1 MTSKAL
7 HSATSSRESAGGRMP
22 SDSLA
27 GPTLAPSGPVPAPAS
42 LSARQ
47 AKGWGLLTSGIYGP
61 PGSGSFSSVALASS
75 LASRLTK
82 RLHGSTLW
90 RLTWKGKTTPA
101 GRSFSLLRASAH
113 RTAGIACGSWPT
125 PTVEQTTHSY
135 GPGKTIQLRLTGAAR
150 LADPNDDWPAH
161 SVGVATWPT
170 PRAEERQQ
178 ENSRDGYVALSKAVK
193 LASWRSPAAQN
204 ADRGG
209 QNAEARI
216 AGGHT
221 LNLQDQVTLASGP
234 TPTGSTA
241 ATESIGQLNH
251 IPVGSWGIQPRGTP
265 ARLRQRDRPAR
276 SR

>member
-7 HSATSSRESAGGRMP
+7 RSATFLRESAGGLTP
-22 SDSLA
+22 CELLA
-27 GPTLAPSGPVPAPAS
+27 GPTPAPSGPVPAPAS

-61 PGSGSFSSVALASS
+61 PGSGSSNSVALASS

-178 ENSRDGYVALSKAVK
+178 ENSRDRYVELSKAVK
-193 LASWRSPAAQN
+193 LAAWATPRTSDTNGAGAH
-204 ADRGG
+204 G
-209 QNAEARI
+209 
-216 AGGHT
+216 AGG
-221 LNLQDQVTLASGP
+221 
-234 TPTGSTA
+234 TA
-241 ATESIGQLNH
+241 
-251 IPVGSWGIQPRGTP
+251 RGDWIF
-265 ARLRQRDRPAR
+265 ARKR
-276 SR
+276 